1 MNGSQP
7 ADIFIS
13 AVVICLVVGFLLL
26 VSYILMARE
35 SGTEIVGIA
44 G

>member
-13 AVVICLVVGFLLL
+13 VVAICLVVGFPLFVL
-26 VSYILMARE
+26 YILMKRKNV
-35 SGTEIVGIA
+35 TEIVGIA